1 MNEARRTSGTK
12 QQHLDILL
20 LCRAVLLELRLDGIV
35 PADEVQTQSTPHSRG
50 AV

>member
-20 LCRAVLLELRLDGIV
+20 LCCAVLPELRLDGIV
-35 PADEVQTQSTPHSRG
+35 SVFAVQTQSTPNSRD